1 MLICWI
7 KVDRSPT
14 GTGVSAR
21 SALLLAR
28 GELSVGQKFTVESII
43 GSTLTGMVVEEV
55 EFGGFKAVVPEV
67 SGVAHIM
74 SRSELLYNAGDPF
87 QNGFLLH

>member
-1 MLICWI
+1 
-7 KVDRSPT
+7 
-14 GTGVSAR
+14 VSAR
-21 SALLLAR
+21 SALHFAR

-55 EFGGFKAVVPEV
+55 PFGSFKAVVPEV

-74 SRSELLYNAGDPF
+74 GRSELVYDPADSF